1 MTWEYSTIT
10 FGPVWDGKIKD
21 IDKLR
26 ELLARMGAERWELVS
41 ALDTILMGNSVEI
54 VLIFKR
60 PK

>member
-1 MTWEYSTIT
+1 MTWEYSTVKFDLWI
-10 FGPVWDGKIKD
+10 GKIED

-26 ELLARMGAERWELVS
+26 ELLARMGADLWELVS
-41 ALDTILMGNSVEI
+41 ALDTKVMGTSAEI